1 MSSHSAGRH
10 TGTGWLDKNRQW
22 LSPPPP
28 GTGLILIADTA
39 AGNFQ
44 NNLQLQPCLPAL
56 PPLQIRQLFP
66 PPPCLVPRHPPRSS
80 SSIDNMDRRIG
91 LWFAESEDPISPPLC
106 VWTCRWERGRV
117 NTCKLMCAYK
127 VNKATTFF
135 TQIIFPQK
143 SELQLVWVKV
153 WTYECKTKSGQKW
166 FFFKGWSIETH
177 TNHLRWIRDNSWNYS
192 SVHLSAGFFHPYT
205 YPGSCVFMNWSCSY
219 KKTER
224 NSTLLLLFMVSIW
237 RLFFLVF
244 IKDVHIVIV
253 DIATIWQWFVVILLY
268 THCLILQI
276 HLFNC

>member
-44 NNLQLQPCLPAL
+44 NNLQLQPCLPTL

-66 PPPCLVPRHPPRSS
+66 PPPCLVPRHPPRPS

-153 WTYECKTKSGQKW
+153 WTYECKTKSGHKW
-166 FFFKGWSIETH
+166 FFF
-177 TNHLRWIRDNSWNYS
+177 
-192 SVHLSAGFFHPYT
+192 
-205 YPGSCVFMNWSCSY
+205 
-219 KKTER
+219 
-224 NSTLLLLFMVSIW
+224 
-237 RLFFLVF
+237 
-244 IKDVHIVIV
+244 
-253 DIATIWQWFVVILLY
+253 
-268 THCLILQI
+268 
-276 HLFNC
+276 